1 MWYRANRGQS
11 PGVAAAAGLLLL
23 GWRGGDKG
31 KSRDGSEIKGRFVT
45 VHSIPFFFFEEC
57 FIFTCISYPT
67 KLDICACDGGLI
79 HLMFLTVFSG
89 RPVTSLKNGY
99 MTHTHIWPLL
109 FVLTDKK
116 RGISLK
122 KSCVP

>member
-1 MWYRANRGQS
+1 MVSSQS
-11 PGVAAAAGLLLL
+11 RSISRCGCCCWPSSCRLE
-23 GWRGGDKG
+23 RGDKG